1 MIGIG
6 FCGRW
11 HFLFACQTSGACQVT
26 GQSVRRAQTSCVAK
40 LHHIT
45 LLPLMWLI
53 QKKNKKPG
61 RSEDVYKITFSHVH
75 LSGDTFLA
83 PLQSAPRV
91 WNLNSSSA
99 SEGELACTA
108 IDLLHQY
115 QYKSIKRRGT
125 TAYPHLPILQSF
137 ACVTCRPTLRLMQK
151 HAWILC
157 SISLGTAWIW
167 CVQFSHG
174 LHEY

>member
-1 MIGIG
+1 
-6 FCGRW
+6 
-11 HFLFACQTSGACQVT
+11 
-26 GQSVRRAQTSCVAK
+26 
-40 LHHIT
+40 
-45 LLPLMWLI
+45 MWLI
-53 QKKNKKPG
+53 QKKTKKPG

-115 QYKSIKRRGT
+115 QYKSIKRRGDNSLSPFT
-125 TAYPHLPILQSF
+125 HPPVFCLRNLQADAPF
-137 ACVTCRPTLRLMQK
+137 NAETCMNT
-151 HAWILC
+151 
-157 SISLGTAWIW
+157 
-167 CVQFSHG
+167 VFN
-174 LHEY
+174 